1 MKLTFKSL
9 GQPESIDIQQWNSW
23 KWQLK
28 NMKNRLKDRKGQFF
42 PSGASPYYLRLIKFY
57 PVLSPIVKPTEA
69 ENVSGVQDMKDPLA
83 EEKHSPC
90 PHLIHRYPDRVL
102 FLVTDNCAVYC
113 RYCTRKRFTGKKQA
127 FISKVDQEQAFS
139 YIKKNTGIREVI
151 LSGGDPLS
159 LSDSILKNLL
169 RSLRS
174 IDHIEI
180 IRIASRMPVVCPM
193 RLTDSLIRILKAHQ
207 PVFLMT
213 HFNHPLELTKEAQTA
228 LTRVADSGILMFNQT
243 VLLNKINNHPSIIQ
257 ALMRR
262 LLYLRI
268 KPYYM
273 FQCDP
278 SEGSDH
284 FRTSIKNSQWIQREL
299 WGRFS
304 GLALPN
310 LSLDIP
316 GGGGKVGI
324 VPDFT
329 IKKEKEQWQFK
340 GWDGFEEAYINPLQK
355 QESEDF
361 FENHP
366 ENLTEYKKEWET
378 LKSQVYGRQFH
389 FNRSK
394 KQP

>member
-1 MKLTFKSL
+1 M
-9 GQPESIDIQQWNSW
+9 
-23 KWQLK
+23 
-28 NMKNRLKDRKGQFF
+28 
-42 PSGASPYYLRLIKFY
+42 
-57 PVLSPIVKPTEA
+57 
-69 ENVSGVQDMKDPLA
+69 
-83 EEKHSPC
+83 
-90 PHLIHRYPDRVL
+90 
-102 FLVTDNCAVYC
+102 
-113 RYCTRKRFTGKKQA
+113 
-127 FISKVDQEQAFS
+127 KVDQEQAFS

-366 ENLTEYKKEWET
+366 ENLTEYKKEWEL
-378 LKSQVYGRQFH
+378 LKSQVYGRPFYTD
-389 FNRSK
+389 
-394 KQP
+394 PD

>member
-1 MKLTFKSL
+1 MRLIFNPLGVPKNIEPKLWK
-9 GQPESIDIQQWNSW
+9 DW

-28 NMKNRLKDRKGQFF
+28 NMKKSFKNKGYTTF
-42 PSGASPYYLRLIKFY
+42 PTGATPYYFHLIDSHPSLKN
-57 PVLSPIVKPTEA
+57 IIKHTEKEHLIGA
-69 ENVSGVQDMKDPLA
+69 QQMKDPLG

-102 FLVTDNCAVYC
+102 FLVTDNCGVYC
-113 RYCTRKRFTGKKQA
+113 RYCTRKRFTGKQKS
-127 FISKVDQEQAFS
+127 FISKENQEKALS

-151 LSGGDPLS
+151 LSGGDPLT
-159 LSDSILKNLL
+159 LSDSILEKTLKNI
-169 RSLRS
+169 RS
-174 IDHIEI
+174 IEHIEI

-193 RLTDSLIRILKAHQ
+193 RLTNSLIKILKAHQ
-207 PVFLMT
+207 PLFLMT
-213 HFNHPLELTKEAQTA
+213 HFNHPIELSKETQIA
-228 LTRVADSGILMFNQT
+228 LTRMADSGILMFNQT
-243 VLLNKINNHPSIIQ
+243 VLLNKINNHPALIQ

-262 LLYLRI
+262 LLYLRV

-284 FRTSIKNSQWIQREL
+284 FRTTIENSKWIQREL

-324 VPDFT
+324 VPDFLT
-329 IKKEKEQWQFK
+329 KKEEKKWNFK
-340 GWDGFEEAYINPLQK
+340 GWDGLEESYINPLENQDW
-355 QESEDF
+355 SEKDLKDY
-361 FENHP
+361 E
-366 ENLTEYKKEWET
+366 KEWT
-378 LKSQVYGRQFH
+378 ILKNQNYGK
-389 FNRSK
+389 NSK
-394 KQP
+394 NQSL